1 MGYEEQFPKKKEKIE
16 GTKGRSYGTV
26 QGESDPMS
34 SDGPLE
40 VAAIAFFPVF
50 TFFLSFSFLPIFF
63 AVFCSF
69 KVFFLLNMIDKGN
82 RGVAR

>member
-1 MGYEEQFPKKKEKIE
+1 
-16 GTKGRSYGTV
+16 
-26 QGESDPMS
+26 MS

-50 TFFLSFSFLPIFF
+50 TFFFFKFFIPSDFFF

>member
-1 MGYEEQFPKKKEKIE
+1 
-16 GTKGRSYGTV
+16 
-26 QGESDPMS
+26 MS